1 MIPSYDD
8 HMKDFFESNHDEAL
22 QVINEFYRQRL
33 LSDDDFRAITQTT
46 SPNKAVKIATHRL
59 FQRLLKNSAALKAA
73 TRTEVKT
80 ELLNDQ
86 ITLNA
91 AIQHLSTVIERDS
104 NAVINKLFIQHY
116 LK

>member
-1 MIPSYDD
+1 MIPSYED
-8 HMKDFFESNHDEAL
+8 HMKDFLESNHNEAL

-33 LSDDDFRAITQTT
+33 LSDDDFKAITQTT
-46 SPNKAVKIATHRL
+46 STNKAVKIATQRI
-59 FQRLLKNSAALKAA
+59 FQRLLQNSAALKAT

-91 AIQHLSTVIERDS
+91 AIQFLSTIVERDS
-104 NAVINKLFIQHY
+104 NSVINRLFIQHY

>member
-1 MIPSYDD
+1 MIPSYED
-8 HMKDFFESNHDEAL
+8 HMKDFLESNHSEAL

-33 LSDDDFRAITQTT
+33 LSDDDFKAITQTT
-46 SPNKAVKIATHRL
+46 STNKAVKIATHRI
-59 FQRLLKNSAALKAA
+59 FQRLLQTSAALKAA
-73 TRTEVKT
+73 TRAEVKT

-91 AIQHLSTVIERDS
+91 AIQFLSTIVERDS